1 MGISDPGSSWKRFEL
16 EEKSQVYLAEVET
29 FVPLPAILP
38 KYGCRDWKKTNCIFE
53 NNFRGLRGD
62 IVEESKSEKL
72 LGVVISNTATWHHHL
87 HGDEDNA
94 GLLSNVLV
102 SWKSWESTF

>member
-53 NNFRGLRGD
+53 NNFRGLK
-62 IVEESKSEKL
+62 EES
-72 LGVVISNTATWHHHL
+72 
-87 HGDEDNA
+87 
-94 GLLSNVLV
+94 VL
-102 SWKSWESTF
+102 TMAR

>member
-53 NNFRGLRGD
+53 NNFRGLTLRRAAQAFLASGQAVKAFLD
-62 IVEESKSEKL
+62 PYE
-72 LGVVISNTATWHHHL
+72 L
-87 HGDEDNA
+87 HKTRFCWSLA
-94 GLLSNVLV
+94 
-102 SWKSWESTF
+102 KIIR